1 MRRFVSLGALATIA
15 LVTLTGCGGEKPVAP
30 EVQEKRLKDAEAS
43 MDKGM
48 DAMKGM
54 KNIKR

>member
-1 MRRFVSLGALATIA
+1 MRRVVSLGVVAVVGLFTIA
-15 LVTLTGCGGEKPVAP
+15 GCGGEKPATP

-43 MDKGM
+43 MEKGM